1 MQQRTRETQSPAG
14 IGRFFRLLVGD
25 TVHDQDADI
34 IDVSQPG
41 SVDMEHLEL
50 RIRRLERSLRV
61 VADAVKR
68 SHAELSETLRSMQAD
83 SRERERVT
91 RAEMQRMLWE
101 AMGPVAASVEHLSEA
116 IGILSSE
123 MTTATEQLLSREY
136 PAITA
141 ASDALEPSDS
151 PVEPATPPP
160 PEAEAEAE
168 AILPAQPFDLEPLES
183 SEEAPAS
190 PAENEGNGTGT
201 GTEEKRRWFWSL
213 RNTPN

>member
-1 MQQRTRETQSPAG
+1 
-14 IGRFFRLLVGD
+14 
-25 TVHDQDADI
+25 
-34 IDVSQPG
+34 
-41 SVDMEHLEL
+41 MEHLEL

-68 SHAELSETLRSMQAD
+68 SHAELSETLHSMQAD

-123 MTTATEQLLSREY
+123 MTTATEQLMTREY
-136 PAITA
+136 PAITE
-141 ASDALEPSDS
+141 ASDAIEPSWAD
-151 PVEPATPPP
+151 PATTP
-160 PEAEAEAE
+160 AVEAEAE

-183 SEEAPAS
+183 SEEAPVS
-190 PAENEGNGTGT
+190 PAENEGEGLA
-201 GTEEKRRWFWSL
+201 TEEKRRWFWSQ

>member
-1 MQQRTRETQSPAG
+1 MQQRTRERQSPAG
-14 IGRFFRLLVGD
+14 IGRFLRLLVGD
-25 TVHDQDADI
+25 TVHEQDADI
-34 IDVSQPG
+34 IDVNQPG

-123 MTTATEQLLSREY
+123 MTTATEQLMSREY
-136 PAITA
+136 PAITE
-141 ASDALEPSDS
+141 ASDALEPSWAD
-151 PVEPATPPP
+151 PATTPPV
-160 PEAEAEAE
+160 EAEAEAE
-168 AILPAQPFDLEPLES
+168 PILPAQPFDLEPLES
-183 SEEAPAS
+183 SEEATAS
-190 PAENEGNGTGT
+190 PAENEVPAIA
-201 GTEEKRRWFWSL
+201 TEEKRRWFWSQ

>member
-1 MQQRTRETQSPAG
+1 MQQRTREAQPPAG

-25 TVHDQDADI
+25 TVHDQDTDI
-34 IDVSQPG
+34 IDVNQPG

-123 MTTATEQLLSREY
+123 MTTATEQLMSQEY
-136 PAITA
+136 PAVTE
-141 ASDALEPSDS
+141 ASDAPEPSWAD
-151 PVEPATPPP
+151 PATTPP
-160 PEAEAEAE
+160 ADIVDE

-183 SEEAPAS
+183 SEEAATT
-190 PAENEGNGTGT
+190 PAEDEVEGSD
-201 GTEEKRRWFWSL
+201 TEERRRWFWSQ
-213 RNTPN
+213 RNAPN